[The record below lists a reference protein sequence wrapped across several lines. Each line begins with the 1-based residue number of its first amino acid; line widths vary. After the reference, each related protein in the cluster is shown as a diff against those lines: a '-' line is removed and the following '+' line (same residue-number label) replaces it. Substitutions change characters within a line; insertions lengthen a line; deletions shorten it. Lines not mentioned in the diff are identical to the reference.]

1 MNPSPH
7 PTRVQVSAWPEDVA
21 GPCPPVRRDWKPGA
35 LPVTLLDAC
44 RAARTDGPRCG
55 HGCSAVISGP
65 EGAGPLHVSGHCG
78 PGSHSR
84 PRGQAERGSEDAE
97 GRPEPG
103 RGPWGC
109 AVPSP
114 TGLSWSREQEPAV
127 EEAPRGGGLS
137 QRPGELLLKVK
148 VKVCRTKPHPTGAKA
163 AGAGRQRGHWAGAPG
178 ETGSWPQRAPAEGE
192 GALSTGA
199 RVSAG
204 RGLMASHCCRGR
216 GPGDAP
222 LSPPGGPRPCSR
234 AVLSLTSPPAPPSF
248 PGARLQR

>member
-35 LPVTLLDAC
+35 LPVTLLDAG
-44 RAARTDGPRCG
+44 RAARTDGPGCG
-55 HGCSAVISGP
+55 HGRSAVTSGP
-65 EGAGPLHVSGHCG
+65 EGAGPLRVSGHCR
-78 PGSHSR
+78 PGGHCR
-84 PRGQAERGSEDAE
+84 PRGQAERGSEDVE

-148 VKVCRTKPHPTGAKA
+148 VKVCRTKPHPTGAKERVQGGREVTGQGPPGRQA
-163 AGAGRQRGHWAGAPG
+163 AGPSVPLQ
-178 ETGSWPQRAPAEGE
+178 
-192 GALSTGA
+192 
-199 RVSAG
+199 
-204 RGLMASHCCRGR
+204 RGR
-216 GPGDAP
+216 GP
-222 LSPPGGPRPCSR
+222 
-234 AVLSLTSPPAPPSF
+234 
-248 PGARLQR
+248 